1 MLFPNLPPSQQHQYK
16 ELLRLIG
23 ALSSLFSTSQD
34 TYLDYRMVE
43 NLFCRVFEANNVS
56 RSDLAIDAKI
66 GDIGIGIKTFLH
78 KNGTPFE
85 KIAEFNSQ
93 RQKFPAE
100 LSTLIPHIAQLRND
114 RLSSVSE
121 TYSLKQLYYHC
132 ITRHH
137 TKIRLFEFPLI
148 PIDIDTL
155 TSIHQKDNMVSF
167 TDSHRLYKFHQA
179 KSTLYLQFDCQ
190 NPLFE
195 IDALV
200 LDDPFRLLEEF
211 LRQQTNVVTYPTAY
225 LPLYSSVSNEK
236 YIPEKSGLNHW
247 NASGRKRVSNEA
259 YIPIPIEFHKRNPNF
274 LPARDKPFILHLP
287 NGQRIHAKVCQDNG
301 KALMSNP
308 NSALG
313 EWLLRSFLNLESRQL
328 LTYDHL
334 LHLDIDSVI
343 IKKLADLEYAID
355 FAPLDAYEE
364 FMEEID

>member
-78 KNGTPFE
+78 KNGKPFE

-225 LPLYSSVSNEK
+225 LPLYSSVST
-236 YIPEKSGLNHW
+236 IPLPKWGDKMVGL
-247 NASGRKRVSNEA
+247 SSKVL
-259 YIPIPIEFHKRNPNF
+259 F
-274 LPARDKPFILHLP
+274 LITPPDKKTHDG
-287 NGQRIHAKVCQDNG
+287 NY
-301 KALMSNP
+301 
-308 NSALG
+308 
-313 EWLLRSFLNLESRQL
+313 
-328 LTYDHL
+328 TT
-334 LHLDIDSVI
+334 
-343 IKKLADLEYAID
+343 ADL
-355 FAPLDAYEE
+355 P
-364 FMEEID
+364 